1 MSIIRR
7 FSYVVPNL
15 IRQLYNNL
23 ESVQRTSGKLIPSA
37 LLTVDLIEALILK
50 PCAII

>member
-15 IRQLYNNL
+15 IRQSYNDL
-23 ESVQRTSGKLIPSA
+23 ESMQRTSGKLIPST

-50 PCAII
+50 PYTII